1 MGVLT
6 LTPGV
11 VPATFAALRGCGRGA
26 RECVAYWLGP
36 RDGPGEVDEV
46 LTPPHHAGVGWY
58 EVDSDWITVFFLDLR
73 TTRRTVRAQV
83 HTHPGG
89 SVRHSP
95 TDDGFAIA
103 PSAGFVSIVLPFF
116 AMRDV
121 TLAGA
126 YATRLMPDARWLE
139 QDVSD
144 VIRWT

>member
-6 LTPGV
+6 LTPAV
-11 VPATFAALRGCGRGA
+11 LPATFAALRDCGRGE

-36 RDGPGEVDEV
+36 RDEPGMVNEV
-46 LTPPHHAGVGWY
+46 LTPPHRASVDWY
-58 EVDSDWITVFFLDLR
+58 EVDSGWITVFFLDLR
-73 TTRRTVRAQV
+73 ATRRTVRAQV
-83 HTHPGG
+83 HTHPGA

-103 PSAGFVSIVLPFF
+103 PSSGFVSIVMPYF
-116 AMRDV
+116 AMRDI

-126 YATRLMPDARWLE
+126 YATELTDAGWLE
-139 QDVSD
+139 QDVNE